1 MRSRSPLTPLVPIAP
16 ITAALLLAV
25 LAVPPAFGKTIFKLT
40 DPRGDDHGDG
50 TLIYPLNEELD
61 PGDLDLLSLTARS
74 AKDGTWF
81 DAQFAQPVRVPQA
94 EVVDDLG
101 TTLASIARFGFYTIN
116 LDIYVDK
123 DRQPGSGAVAMLP
136 GRLASVDRA
145 HAWERAIVLT
155 PRPHEARGELKRL
168 LTRRLN
174 QEMRD
179 EDSTLP
185 EDKATELRAQIPDD
199 VESRI
204 FFPTQVRVRGNQV
217 SFFVPA
223 SFLGGQAQDTWSY
236 AVAVSGANVMQ
247 ELDMKR
253 LLGRTSEKEESLM
266 ILPVSPG
273 KWTDRFGGGRE
284 SAPNQPP
291 LVDLIV
297 PKDGRSQESY
307 LQDFDAR
314 AKRNV
319 VVPGVVPADEA
330 KKDEAK
336 K

>member
-1 MRSRSPLTPLVPIAP
+1 MRSSRSPLSPLA
-16 ITAALLLAV
+16 AALLLAT
-25 LAVPPAFGKTIFKLT
+25 LAVPPAFGKAIFKLT

-50 TLIYPLNEELD
+50 NLIYPLNEELND
-61 PGDLDLLSLTARS
+61 GDLDLLSLTART

-81 DAQFAQPVRVPQA
+81 EAQFAQPVRVPGA
-94 EVVDDLG
+94 EVLDDLG
-101 TTLASIARFGFYTIN
+101 TSLASVARFGFYTIN

-145 HAWERAIVLT
+145 HAWEKAIVLT

-168 LTRRLN
+168 LMRRLTD
-174 QEMRD
+174 ELRD
-179 EDSTLP
+179 ENGTLQ
-185 EDKATELRAQIPDD
+185 EDRAADLRAQIPED

-204 FFPTQVRVRGNQV
+204 FFPSQIRVRGNQI
-217 SFFVPA
+217 SFFVPS
-223 SFLGGQAQDTWSY
+223 SFLGGHAQDTWSY
-236 AVAVSGANVMQ
+236 AVAVSGANVLQ

-253 LLGRTSEKEESLM
+253 MLGRNSEKEESLM

-284 SAPNQPP
+284 AAPNQPP

-297 PKDGRSQESY
+297 PRDGRSQESF

-314 AKRNV
+314 SKRNA
-319 VVPGVVPADEA
+319 VVPGVVPAEEA
-330 KKDEAK
+330 KKK
-336 K
+336 

>member
-1 MRSRSPLTPLVPIAP
+1 MRSSRSPFSPLA
-16 ITAALLLAV
+16 AALLLAT

-50 TLIYPLNEELD
+50 NLIYPLNEELND
-61 PGDLDLLSLTARS
+61 GDLDLLTLTARS

-81 DAQFAQPVRVPQA
+81 EAVFAQPVRTPGA
-94 EVVDDLG
+94 EVLDDLG
-101 TTLASIARFGFYTIN
+101 TSLASVARFGFYTVN

-145 HAWERAIVLT
+145 HAWEKAIILT

-168 LTRRLN
+168 LMRKLTDEL
-174 QEMRD
+174 RD
-179 EDSTLP
+179 ENGTLQ
-185 EDKATELRAQIPDD
+185 EDQASDLRAQIPED

-204 FFPTQVRVRGNQV
+204 FFPSQIRVRGNQI

-223 SFLGGQAQDTWSY
+223 SFLGGAAQDTWSY
-236 AVAVSGANVMQ
+236 AVAVSGANVLQ

-253 LLGRTSEKEESLM
+253 MLGRNSEKEESLM

-284 SAPNQPP
+284 AAPNQPP

-297 PKDGRSQESY
+297 PKNGRSQESF

-314 AKRNV
+314 SKRNA

-330 KKDEAK
+330 KKK
-336 K
+336 